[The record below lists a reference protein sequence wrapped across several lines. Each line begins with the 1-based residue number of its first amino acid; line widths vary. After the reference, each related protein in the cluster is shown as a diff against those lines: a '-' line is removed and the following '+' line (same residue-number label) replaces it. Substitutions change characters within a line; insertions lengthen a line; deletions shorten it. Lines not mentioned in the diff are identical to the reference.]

1 MSAVPAHCPRCT
13 MAGVIP
19 IVYGMVGFDDAQR
32 QERGEIVLGGCII
45 EDGAPIWHC
54 SNPECENEW
63 GNLFA
68 AR

>member
-1 MSAVPAHCPRCT
+1 MTTTPARCPRCRK
-13 MAGVIP
+13 AGVIP
-19 IVYGMVGFDDAQR
+19 IVYGMVGYDDAQS
-32 QERGEIVLGGCII
+32 QDRGEVMLGGCVI

-54 SNPECENEW
+54 TNPDCENEW